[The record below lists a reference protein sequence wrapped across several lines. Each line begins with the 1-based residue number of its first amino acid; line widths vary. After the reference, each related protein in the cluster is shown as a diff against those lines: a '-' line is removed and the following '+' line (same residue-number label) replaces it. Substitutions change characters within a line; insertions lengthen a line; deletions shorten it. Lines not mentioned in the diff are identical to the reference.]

1 MKKTRTVRI
10 SKYFLMVVVFLF
22 GLIIFKLSYV
32 VLSPKVDGID
42 LKAFA
47 SNRNTV
53 KEKIV
58 ASRGTI
64 YDSLG
69 DVLAVNVNSYTV
81 IAYLEEDRTTDKN
94 NPQHVVD
101 KESTAKAL
109 SPIINMPEERILE
122 LLNTEN
128 VYQVELGP
136 GGRGITE
143 LVKENIE
150 KLNLPGID
158 FIKSVK
164 RYYPNRNFLSYTLGY
179 AKTMDDGT
187 IVGEMGLEKE
197 FNKDL
202 TGVDGS
208 RTYESDIYGYKI
220 ANTNE
225 EIVEAVNGKNIYLTI
240 DTNIQMFTEQAIKT
254 LEGASSLEW
263 ATISVVDAKTGAIL
277 GVSSNPSFDP
287 NVKDLTSYY
296 DPFVSYTYEPG
307 STMKTFSFM
316 AAIESGLYDEEET
329 YMSGTIKV
337 GEYTIKDWNKY
348 GWGEMTFDKGFY
360 ASSNVAATLLS
371 QRLGRDKLKDFY
383 KKLGFGKKTGISLP
397 NEQTGKID
405 FNYEIEVANASFG
418 QGMSV
423 TPIQMVQAFTSV
435 TNNGEVLKPFI
446 VKKVVDP
453 VTNKIILE
461 NNRTVIGKVA
471 SIATTEKVID
481 LLDGVVNLDSEGS
494 SGYKYKTDKVRTIG
508 KTGTAEIASE
518 NGGYLTGSINYVRS
532 FLGAFP
538 YDDPQIIVY
547 MAVSKITDTTLPGK
561 ATRQLI
567 DDVSTYLGIVKQN
580 KNEYSNFKLTS
591 YINQDVIK
599 TTEELK
605 SKNLDVVIIG
615 DGSRIINQYPKSNS
629 IVNANEKV
637 FLVTNGTNYKYTNI
651 ENWSRSE
658 LDIYSKLLGV
668 EFNYTGYG
676 YSYGTDL
683 KNRDVVKGETIDI
696 NLKVKYLEKEEKEEK
711 ESNTDKTTEND
722 T

>member
-32 VLSPKVDGID
+32 VLSPKVDGVD

-109 SPIINMPEERILE
+109 SPIINMTEERILE

-277 GVSSNPSFDP
+277 G
-287 NVKDLTSYY
+287 
-296 DPFVSYTYEPG
+296 
-307 STMKTFSFM
+307 
-316 AAIESGLYDEEET
+316 AQ
-329 YMSGTIKV
+329 
-337 GEYTIKDWNKY
+337 
-348 GWGEMTFDKGFY
+348 
-360 ASSNVAATLLS
+360 TLVLI
-371 QRLGRDKLKDFY
+371 RTLK
-383 KKLGFGKKTGISLP
+383 I
-397 NEQTGKID
+397 
-405 FNYEIEVANASFG
+405 
-418 QGMSV
+418 
-423 TPIQMVQAFTSV
+423 
-435 TNNGEVLKPFI
+435 
-446 VKKVVDP
+446 
-453 VTNKIILE
+453 
-461 NNRTVIGKVA
+461 
-471 SIATTEKVID
+471 
-481 LLDGVVNLDSEGS
+481 
-494 SGYKYKTDKVRTIG
+494 
-508 KTGTAEIASE
+508 
-518 NGGYLTGSINYVRS
+518 
-532 FLGAFP
+532 
-538 YDDPQIIVY
+538 
-547 MAVSKITDTTLPGK
+547 
-561 ATRQLI
+561 
-567 DDVSTYLGIVKQN
+567 
-580 KNEYSNFKLTS
+580 
-591 YINQDVIK
+591 
-599 TTEELK
+599 
-605 SKNLDVVIIG
+605 
-615 DGSRIINQYPKSNS
+615 
-629 IVNANEKV
+629 
-637 FLVTNGTNYKYTNI
+637 
-651 ENWSRSE
+651 
-658 LDIYSKLLGV
+658 
-668 EFNYTGYG
+668 
-676 YSYGTDL
+676 
-683 KNRDVVKGETIDI
+683 
-696 NLKVKYLEKEEKEEK
+696 
-711 ESNTDKTTEND
+711 
-722 T
+722 